1 MVSAEWAPAP
11 LAQDVARVREG
22 VEACRRR
29 LKTGRNQEQIS
40 LDLSQVRVIGDLIEL
55 EFSDLASEFAATD
68 EYDQQGFDSP
78 ISWLKQVCH
87 VSSGAAGDRV
97 CAGDQLQRLGQSAD
111 ALAMGEIGFAHFA
124 LIART
129 AAAVGGRFD
138 EGELL
143 RTG

>member
-11 LAQDVARVREG
+11 LTQDVARLREA
-22 VEACRRR
+22 VEAFRRR
-29 LKTGRNQEQIS
+29 PKTGRTQEQIS
-40 LDLSQVRVIGDLIEL
+40 LELSQVRVIGDLIEL

-78 ISWLKQVCH
+78 ISWLQQGCH
-87 VSSGAAGDRV
+87 MSSGAAGDRV
-97 CAGDQLQRLGQSAD
+97 CAGGQLQRLGQSAG
-111 ALAMGEIGFAHFA
+111 ALAMGEVGFAHLA

-129 AAAVGGRFD
+129 AAPVGNCFD
-138 EGELL
+138 AAELL